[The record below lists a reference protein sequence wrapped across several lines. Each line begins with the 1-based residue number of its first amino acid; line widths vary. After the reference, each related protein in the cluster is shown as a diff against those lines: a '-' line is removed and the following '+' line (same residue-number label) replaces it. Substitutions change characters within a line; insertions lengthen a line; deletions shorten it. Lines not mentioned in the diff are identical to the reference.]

1 MNEKINIGLE
11 GSSRKATTDLLDVY
25 LSDLHVLAA
34 KIKAFHWNIIDNNFF
49 SLHEKLDDLHEPIL
63 ESIDDTAE
71 RIRSLGVLA
80 PTTLKHYIETSQ
92 LEEKADVTDASE
104 IFKTLLQDYEAVI
117 RHLRASIPKV
127 IDENGD
133 EATGDFL
140 IGEMAALEKT
150 AWMIRSM
157 NM

>member
-1 MNEKINIGLE
+1 MNKKINIGLE
-11 GSSRKATTDLLDVY
+11 ESSRKATAELLDVY

-34 KIKAFHWNIIDNNFF
+34 KIKAFHWNIIDKNFF

-71 RIRSLGVLA
+71 RIRSLGVLT

-92 LEEKADVTDASE
+92 LEEKAGVTDAAE
-104 IFKTLLQDYEAVI
+104 MFQTLLSDYETII
-117 RHLRASIPKV
+117 RHLRSAIPV
-127 IDENGD
+127 AIDDNRD

-140 IGEMAALEKT
+140 VGEMAALEKT